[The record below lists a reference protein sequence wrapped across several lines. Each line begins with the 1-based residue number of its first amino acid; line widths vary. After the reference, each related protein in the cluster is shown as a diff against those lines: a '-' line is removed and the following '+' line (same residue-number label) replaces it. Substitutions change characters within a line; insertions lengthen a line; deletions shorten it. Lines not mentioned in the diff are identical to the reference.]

1 MEGDADLIKIDLVV
15 AVISTHALTWRA
27 TPRRSQEDRF
37 CNYFYPRPH
46 MEGDGTTVTVNNLQ
60 DDFYPRPH
68 MEGDFSRSHGW
79 AQSPYFYPRPHMEG
93 DLLGERRIVVQL
105 NFYPRPHMEGDP
117 PCSASDCSV
126 LISTHALTWRAT
138 ECHCRRPSAGLRFLP
153 TPSHGGR
160 PAQRVPATS
169 TSSTIST
176 HALTWRA
183 TVSLRWF
190 DRQVDISTHALTWR
204 ATR

>member
-93 DLLGERRIVVQL
+93 DILPNRDTLVGS
-105 NFYPRPHMEGDP
+105 NFYPRPHMEGDVGTD
-117 PCSASDCSV
+117 ASQQMLS
-126 LISTHALTWRAT
+126 
-138 ECHCRRPSAGLRFLP
+138 EFLP

-160 PAQRVPATS
+160 
-169 TSSTIST
+169 
-176 HALTWRA
+176 LRA
-183 TVSLRWF
+183 TPFFTVTVW
-190 DRQVDISTHALTWR
+190 ISTHALTWR
-204 ATR
+204 ATRWQETSNCNMSDFYPRPHMEGDRCWQSFG